1 MDFILFKTDQSYVNL
16 FVGGEL
22 YPVQLKTL
30 LNPQTSGA
38 YFRDR
43 VIRVGEGVKVNCVQ
57 WDTSPNHIK
66 YRIDIDRDGLLFRE
80 VLQYIRNGKRTSIPD
95 DRYRLQQLVCE
106 AEFFGLEMFRYML
119 RRRLWKLTG
128 KAAFYACYSDSE

>member
-16 FVGGEL
+16 FVGGEV

-30 LNPQTSGA
+30 LNQETCGT
-38 YFRDR
+38 FFKEKVVR
-43 VIRVGEGVKVNCVQ
+43 VMEGIK

-66 YRIDIDRDGLLFRE
+66 HRMDIDRDGLLFRE
-80 VLQYIRNGKRTSIPD
+80 VLQFIRNGKRTSIPENK
-95 DRYRLQQLVCE
+95 YQLQQLVCE
-106 AEFFGLEMFRYML
+106 AEFFGLDVYRKML

-128 KAAFYACYSDSE
+128 KAAFYACYSDSD